1 MTLDGIVSD
10 VILFLEKA
18 LYPISVTVFGIVT
31 DVIFFS
37 SNELFPIFNTVLPLI
52 VLGIVTLLGQLPFD
66 ESFPL

>member
-1 MTLDGIVSD
+1 M
-10 VILFLEKA
+10 
-18 LYPISVTVFGIVT
+18 FGIVT

-37 SNELFPIFNTVLPLI
+37 SNELFPIFNTVLPPI